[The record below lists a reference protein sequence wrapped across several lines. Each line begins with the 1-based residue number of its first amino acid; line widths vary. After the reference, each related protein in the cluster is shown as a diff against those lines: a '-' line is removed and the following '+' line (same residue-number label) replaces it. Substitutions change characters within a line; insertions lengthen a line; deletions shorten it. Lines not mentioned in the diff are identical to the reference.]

1 MGTKELVVKFHINAL
16 ELGWNNQYPDV
27 GCGGLFE
34 GASGWTTSSNYPA
47 DYNAN
52 ELCEWFLAGVGG
64 RRVAVQ
70 FLDLHVEKDFDF
82 VSVYD
87 GFSSDAPLLFQYS
100 GQSSHLIVQSSG
112 LQVRVRFQSDYRDQF
127 RGFNLTWNTID

>member
-70 FLDLHVEKDFDF
+70 FLDLHVEK
-82 VSVYD
+82 VASPSIASIPSLTEY
-87 GFSSDAPLLFQYS
+87 SLLCR
-100 GQSSHLIVQSSG
+100 HLQ
-112 LQVRVRFQSDYRDQF
+112 
-127 RGFNLTWNTID
+127 